1 MGLGYKGGLDDGPS
15 AILKY
20 VYFSMRTFFFFCSKC
35 RECACRRML
44 TENKNE
50 FHQARQSHD

>member
-20 VYFSMRTFFFFCSKC
+20 VYFSMRTFIFLLF
-35 RECACRRML
+35 
-44 TENKNE
+44 
-50 FHQARQSHD
+50 